1 MRNQLA
7 MYVKKLFIVVFT
19 LVISLTFSTFAQ
31 AKEMENGDYT
41 IEYEVLKAGESSVS
55 IANDY
60 FKKPAKLI
68 VADGKQYLE
77 ITIAK
82 SHWTKKVTIDKAK
95 EQLISEDKE
104 EDLRV
109 VQFPIK
115 DVSTEHPGTVDVY
128 INEEVDGED
137 FLYDNSYEIQF
148 AFDDATIEKTSN
160 EPSAVKADQETNKKV
175 EEKTTSI
182 PAYMTYVAGI
192 IVFLVLVMIIGR
204 QMKGRKS
211 E

>member
-1 MRNQLA
+1 
-7 MYVKKLFIVVFT
+7 MYAKKLVVAC
-19 LVISLTFSTFAQ
+19 LALIMCLAFSTLAQ
-31 AKEMENGDYT
+31 AKELENGDYS

-68 VADGKQYLE
+68 VIDGKQSIE

-82 SHWTKKVTIDKAK
+82 SHWTKKVTIDGKE
-95 EQLISEDKE
+95 EQLISEDKK

-109 VQFPIK
+109 VQFPLENVAG
-115 DVSTEHPGTVDVY
+115 DHPGTVDVY

-148 AFDDATIEKTSN
+148 AFDDETIAQISDT
-160 EPSAVKADQETNKKV
+160 PTAVKAAQETKEMV
-175 EEKTTSI
+175 EETSSS
-182 PAYMTYVAGI
+182 PLSYVMYGAGI
-192 IVFLVLVMIIGR
+192 IIFLALVMIIGR
-204 QMKGRKS
+204 QMKGRKL
-211 E
+211 

>member
-1 MRNQLA
+1 
-7 MYVKKLFIVVFT
+7 MYVKKIFLAVIT
-19 LVISLTFSTFAQ
+19 LVICLAFSTLAQ
-31 AKEMENGDYT
+31 AKDLDDGNYS

-68 VADGKQYLE
+68 VNGSKQYVE
-77 ITIAK
+77 ITIGK
-82 SHWTKKVTIDKAK
+82 SHWTKKVTINNEK
-95 EQLISEDKE
+95 EQLISENKD

-109 VQFPIK
+109 VQFPLNNIA
-115 DVSTEHPGTVDVY
+115 DEHPGTVDVY
-128 INEEVDGED
+128 INEKVDGED

-148 AFDDATIEKTSN
+148 AFDDATIEKTSDT
-160 EPSAVKADQETNKKV
+160 PSAVKAEQETNKKV

-182 PAYMTYVAGI
+182 PAYITYAAGI
-192 IVFLVLVMIIGR
+192 IVFLALVMIIGK

-211 E
+211 

>member
-1 MRNQLA
+1 
-7 MYVKKLFIVVFT
+7 MYVKKFFLAVIT
-19 LVISLTFSTFAQ
+19 LVICLAFSTLAQ
-31 AKEMENGDYT
+31 AKDLDDGNYS

-68 VADGKQYLE
+68 VNGSKQYVE
-77 ITIAK
+77 ITIGK
-82 SHWTKKVTIDKAK
+82 SHWTKKVTINNEK
-95 EQLISEDKE
+95 EQLISENKD

-109 VQFPIK
+109 VQFPLNNIA
-115 DVSTEHPGTVDVY
+115 DEHPGTVDVY
-128 INEEVDGED
+128 INEKVDGED

-148 AFDDATIEKTSN
+148 AFDDATIEKTSDT
-160 EPSAVKADQETNKKV
+160 PSAVKAEQETNKKV

-182 PAYMTYVAGI
+182 PAYITYAAGI
-192 IVFLVLVMIIGR
+192 IVFLALVMIIGK

-211 E
+211 